1 MFIHRFQ
8 LDLSLCLISNI
19 LQAYSDFFWANSSFP
34 KYECGFGFFKN
45 FWQDSWNGVSL
56 AYRARLFK
64 NIHKDMDVW
73 PGHTSITTL
82 LYGICLVL
90 VNLFSMMYRK
100 TCFCH
105 STFWGNPRISDF
117 RIGTIKTFQRRW
129 QAPLLFPI
137 SDEIRSKPFIFKDSR
152 KVTLSILSGFS

>member
-1 MFIHRFQ
+1 MHRLQF
-8 LDLSLCLISNI
+8 DLSFCLISNI

-56 AYRARLFK
+56 ADFDTFFK
-64 NIHKDMDVW
+64 SIDKERDVC

-82 LYGICLVL
+82 LYGMSLPL
-90 VNLFSMMYRK
+90 VNLFSITYRK

-105 STFWGNPRISDF
+105 STFWGNPRMSDF

-152 KVTLSILSGFS
+152 KVTLSSFSGFS

>member
-1 MFIHRFQ
+1 MHRLQF
-8 LDLSLCLISNI
+8 DLSFCLISNI

-56 AYRARLFK
+56 ADFDTLFK
-64 NIHKDMDVW
+64 SIDKERDVC

-82 LYGICLVL
+82 LYGMSLPL
-90 VNLFSMMYRK
+90 VNLFSITYRK

-105 STFWGNPRISDF
+105 STLWGKLRVSDI
-117 RIGTIKTFQRRW
+117 RTGTIAAFQWLW
-129 QAPLLFPI
+129 QAALLLPN
-137 SDEIRSKPFIFKDSR
+137 SDDIRSKSFSFEDSR
-152 KVTLSILSGFS
+152 NTGLSIFSGLA